1 MDGILI
7 VNKPE
12 GITSHT
18 LVQKVRHILNTQKV
32 GHTGTL
38 DPLASGVMLL
48 TVGKATKLLPY
59 IVSHTKEY
67 IAVIKLGVSTDTLDI
82 TGTVLK
88 EKPVVSVDREQVI
101 SVLNGFL
108 GKSMQVPPMY
118 SAKKI
123 DGHKMYEFARKGIE
137 VERKP
142 VEIEIFHIDLLGIY
156 DDEIVFRTVCSS
168 GTYVRV
174 LCQQIAEKLDN
185 EGCMKSLVRTA
196 VDRYR
201 IDYSCT
207 VEDIEMGE
215 YDVLSAYDVLK
226 NYRYV
231 EMDDLSAV
239 YNGKPVKLDC
249 DDDIVF
255 ITHEEKIIAAY
266 KKDND
271 IYRCQRGLW

>member
-1 MDGILI
+1 MNGILI

-18 LVQKVRHILNTQKV
+18 LVRKVRHILNTQKV

-67 IAVIKLGVSTDTLDI
+67 VAVIKLGYSTDTLDV
-82 TGTVLK
+82 TGTVLS
-88 EKPVVSVDREQVI
+88 EKPVTEVDREQVI
-101 SVLNGFL
+101 SVLNSFL
-108 GKSMQVPPMY
+108 GKSMQIPPMY

-123 DGHKMYEFARKGIE
+123 GGRKMYDLARKGIE

-142 VEIEIFHIDLLGIY
+142 VEIEISDIELLNLK
-156 DDEIVFRTVCSS
+156 DDEITFRALCSS
-168 GTYVRV
+168 GTYIRV

-201 IDYSCT
+201 I
-207 VEDIEMGE
+207 EDACSIEQIEAGE
-215 YDVLSAYDVLK
+215 YEPLGAFDVLK
-226 NYRYV
+226 NYRYM
-231 EMDDLSAV
+231 EIDDLSDI
-239 YNGKPVKLDC
+239 YNGKPLRLDC
-249 DDDIVF
+249 DDEIVF
-255 ITHEEKIIAAY
+255 ISHNGEIIAAY
-266 KKDND
+266 RRDGD

>member
-18 LVQKVRHILNTQKV
+18 LVRKVRHILNTQKV

-67 IAVIKLGVSTDTLDI
+67 VAVIKLGYSTDTLDV
-82 TGTVLK
+82 TGTVLS
-88 EKPVVSVDREQVI
+88 EKPVTEVDREQVT
-101 SVLNGFL
+101 SVLNSFL
-108 GKSMQVPPMY
+108 GKSMQTPPMY

-123 DGHKMYEFARKGIE
+123 DGRKMYELARKGIE

-142 VEIEIFHIDLLGIY
+142 VEIEISDIELLDLKE
-156 DDEIVFRTVCSS
+156 DEITFRAVCSS
-168 GTYVRV
+168 GTYIRV

-185 EGCMKSLVRTA
+185 EGCMKSLIRTA

-201 IDYSCT
+201 IEEACN
-207 VEDIEMGE
+207 VEQIEAGE
-215 YDVLSAYDVLK
+215 YDSLSAFDVLK

-231 EMDDLSAV
+231 EMSDLTDI
-239 YNGKPVKLDC
+239 YNGNPVRLDC
-249 DDDIVF
+249 DDEIIF
-255 ITHEEKIIAAY
+255 ISHEGQIIAAY
-266 KKDND
+266 RKDGD
-271 IYRCQRGLW
+271 LYRCQRGLW